1 MTAEPIRKLSY
12 ISWYDPDAWME
23 EMKGARWDKLL
34 ADESAHYNALT
45 EIPVVKRLANK
56 FKEEM
61 EAVEPMNHIEAFT
74 IGDGAISI
82 TLERA
87 GKFLW
92 RWLWS
97 KKQHVAYDIEVVG
110 KTVWYITTE
119 DSGSHYRNSL
129 VCESAD
135 CIIQWKKP
143 TVAQQVFI
151 RDGLCYYIKVED
163 YFRTIELCCCNAYT
177 GANERILYREKDKS
191 RDLGLVGTTG
201 KTLYLKSMDAGTSR
215 CWRITRDNLVPLDHD
230 TDSQLLL
237 GRWPDRQHGE
247 DQRIVRMPGSYKLIP
262 RGDFISRW
270 DLPEGHPEYVNLLTG
285 SVIVRNNG
293 EDSLWFC
300 GPGARPRRII
310 TTPLASISANY
321 WKVWEADVIEQFLIY
336 SPAEPPYRVDIL
348 HGSIIAEHR
357 PFKAAPSWAALSP
370 LRVMKGSARSADGIH
385 VPYAIVHSCHKSDIR
400 GLLVYGYG
408 AYGTP
413 TEAGWPV
420 SGWGP
425 LLRRGWAIAY
435 AFVRGGGDRDPAWTD
450 AARLTGRHHAI
461 EDYEAVIAAAQKT
474 VGVDSRATVVY
485 GRSAGGLL
493 VGATVAR
500 HPYGDL
506 VGAAFAE
513 VPYVDLLRTQTNP
526 DLPLTVGEYNE
537 FGNPAKRVVD
547 FAAMLKLSPVDQ
559 LGCEGAPGVF
569 VLARTGLK
577 DYQVYP
583 YEPFKWIRRLRGL
596 DAGSSAAGKFIA
608 FEASQAHVYQGPI
621 FAETRAKDLAILE
634 SWLRDKKNRRSE
646 YKMAKKNNTMK
657 RKDGGKRKMHRKGRK
672 THKRRQT
679 RKN

>member
-1 MTAEPIRKLSY
+1 
-12 ISWYDPDAWME
+12 
-23 EMKGARWDKLL
+23 
-34 ADESAHYNALT
+34 
-45 EIPVVKRLANK
+45 
-56 FKEEM
+56 
-61 EAVEPMNHIEAFT
+61 
-74 IGDGAISI
+74 
-82 TLERA
+82 
-87 GKFLW
+87 
-92 RWLWS
+92 
-97 KKQHVAYDIEVVG
+97 
-110 KTVWYITTE
+110 
-119 DSGSHYRNSL
+119 
-129 VCESAD
+129 
-135 CIIQWKKP
+135 
-143 TVAQQVFI
+143 
-151 RDGLCYYIKVED
+151 
-163 YFRTIELCCCNAYT
+163 
-177 GANERILYREKDKS
+177 
-191 RDLGLVGTTG
+191 
-201 KTLYLKSMDAGTSR
+201 
-215 CWRITRDNLVPLDHD
+215 
-230 TDSQLLL
+230 
-237 GRWPDRQHGE
+237 
-247 DQRIVRMPGSYKLIP
+247 MPGSYKLIP

-300 GPGARPRRII
+300 GAGARPRRII